1 MDPDMIRCH
10 YEDPTVVGISSKHFN
25 KNGDPG
31 SDPTL
36 GSNMDPDTGNDR
48 VIKRDFKDAHP
59 TGSGSGTL

>member
-1 MDPDMIRCH
+1 MCNMDPDMIRCH

-36 GSNMDPDTGNDR
+36 GSTMDLDMGNHK
-48 VIKRDFKDAHP
+48 V
-59 TGSGSGTL
+59 